1 MNIGKAIKEI
11 RKRKGISQKDLA
23 GRIGISVNA
32 LCSIEN
38 RKTFPWM
45 KHIDMICEALGV
57 AQSVL
62 MFFSI
67 SEEDIPEHKR
77 ELFHTLAEPLK
88 DNIL

>member
-1 MNIGKAIKEI
+1 MNIGNAIKEI
-11 RKRKGISQKDLA
+11 RKRKGILQKDLA
-23 GRIGISVNA
+23 GKVGISVNA
-32 LCSIEN
+32 LCLIEN
-38 RKTFPWM
+38 EKTFPSM
-45 KHIDMICEALGV
+45 VNINKICEALGV
-57 AQSVL
+57 AQSIL

>member
-1 MNIGKAIKEI
+1 MNIGNAIKEI
-11 RKRKGISQKDLA
+11 RKRKGILQKDLA
-23 GRIGISVNA
+23 GKVGISVNA
-32 LCSIEN
+32 LCLIEN
-38 RKTFPWM
+38 EKTFPSM
-45 KHIDMICEALGV
+45 ANINKICEVLGV

>member
-1 MNIGKAIKEI
+1 MNIGNAIKEI
-11 RKRKGISQKDLA
+11 RKRKGILQKDLA
-23 GRIGISVNA
+23 GKVGISVNA
-32 LCSIEN
+32 LCLIEN
-38 RKTFPWM
+38 EKTFPSM
-45 KHIDMICEALGV
+45 SNINKICEALGV

>member
-1 MNIGKAIKEI
+1 MNIGNAIKEI
-11 RKRKGISQKDLA
+11 RKRKGILQKDLA
-23 GRIGISVNA
+23 GKVGISVNA
-32 LCSIEN
+32 LCLIEN
-38 RKTFPWM
+38 EKTFPSM
-45 KHIDMICEALGV
+45 ANINKICEALGV

>member
-1 MNIGKAIKEI
+1 MNIGNAIKEI

-23 GRIGISVNA
+23 GKVGISVNT
-32 LCSIEN
+32 LCRIEN

-45 KHIDMICEALGV
+45 NYIDMICEALGV

-77 ELFHTLAEPLK
+77 ELFHMLAEPLK

>member
-11 RKRKGISQKDLA
+11 RKRKGIARKDLA
-23 GRIGISVNA
+23 ARIGISVYA
-32 LCSIEN
+32 LSRIER
-38 RKTFPWM
+38 RKTFQWM
-45 KHIDMICEALGV
+45 NHIDIICDALGV